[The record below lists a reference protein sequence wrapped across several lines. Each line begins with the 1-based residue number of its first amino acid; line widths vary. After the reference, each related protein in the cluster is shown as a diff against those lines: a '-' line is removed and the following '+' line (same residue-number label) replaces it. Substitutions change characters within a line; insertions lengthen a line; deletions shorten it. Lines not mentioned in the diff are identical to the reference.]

1 MALEIERKFLVKDAS
16 WKGLIPGVSYRQGY
30 LSRHRERTVRV
41 RTAGE
46 RGYLTIKGSSRGAA
60 RSEYE
65 YEIPHGEALELL
77 ALCEKPI
84 IEKVRY
90 RIAYQGVVW
99 EVDEFGGEN
108 RGLVV
113 AEVELA
119 TEDQAIQLPPWVGA
133 EVTTEEKYY
142 NSSLVRH
149 PYSQWWAKSTPEKRA
164 SDKFL
169 CLPDKSLLPLRL
181 IPPNI
186 HGRGNRKNTQ
196 GAPEEKRLFVPVR
209 AADQRHFVHRV
220 GSPGRRIGEGFF

>member
-1 MALEIERKFLVKDAS
+1 MGLEIERKFLVKDAS
-16 WKGLIPGVSYRQGY
+16 WKGQVPGVSYRQGY

-46 RGYLTIKGSSRGAA
+46 KAYLTIKGRSRGTV

-77 ALCEKPI
+77 TLCEKPV
-84 IEKVRY
+84 IEKVRH
-90 RIAYQGVVW
+90 RITYQGVVW

-108 RGLVV
+108 QGLVV

-119 TEDQAIQLPPWVGA
+119 TENQTIQLPPWVGA

-149 PYSQWWAKSTPEKRA
+149 PYSQW
-164 SDKFL
+164 
-169 CLPDKSLLPLRL
+169 
-181 IPPNI
+181 
-186 HGRGNRKNTQ
+186 
-196 GAPEEKRLFVPVR
+196 
-209 AADQRHFVHRV
+209 
-220 GSPGRRIGEGFF
+220 